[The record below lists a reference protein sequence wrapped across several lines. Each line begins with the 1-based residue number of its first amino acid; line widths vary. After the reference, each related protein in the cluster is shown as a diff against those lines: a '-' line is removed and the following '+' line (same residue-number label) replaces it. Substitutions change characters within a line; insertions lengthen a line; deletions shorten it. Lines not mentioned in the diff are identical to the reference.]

1 LICKIRKVD
10 VLMSAESLA
19 LTVLIVML
27 LLASHFDVL
36 YRRVPNKLVVTGL
49 ILASASSWYRI
60 EVPPNEAALGFI
72 IAMMIYLPFYVANIM
87 GAGDVKLLSVV
98 GAFLGPAQFVLAAVF
113 ILIAGGAIALL
124 YRVGSSS
131 GVLAKDV
138 PYALSILV
146 GVGGYLFMTR
156 Q

>member
-1 LICKIRKVD
+1 
-10 VLMSAESLA
+10 MSAESLA

-36 YRRVPNKLVVTGL
+36 HRRVPNKLVVAGL
-49 ILASASSWYRI
+49 VLASVSSLYRI
-60 EVPPNEAALGFI
+60 DVPPNEAAQGFI
-72 IAMMIYLPFYVANIM
+72 IALIIFLPFYAANIM

-98 GAFLGPAQFVLAAVF
+98 GAFLGPTQFFLATVF

-131 GVLAKDV
+131 GVLTKDV
-138 PYALSILV
+138 PYALSILL
-146 GVGGYLFMTR
+146 GVSGYLFMTR